1 MGTVCVCVC
10 ERLPMDP
17 LHLLSSN
24 KHIAV
29 ISLIVILA
37 QDAHMLLVNGSGKTN
52 APSFMSQPQLLTD
65 SW

>member
-1 MGTVCVCVC
+1 
-10 ERLPMDP
+10 MDP